1 MISRL
6 LVNPGSPHCALDL
19 AWLVNDGHHGLVV
32 DRATNSLGHH
42 RQGSR
47 TGHERSGSRLS
58 RCAGEAGEPVITP
71 PETTGRVPTLLV
83 GPVLTIVGSC
93 LTKVVLR
100 ALFNPIGQG
109 LDANTVNTR
118 VQRISPLTRSQ
129 TSIDAGAE
137 IGETSRASAH
147 TVLTIGN
154 GEVGN
159 NGHEVHPSTTDGIT
173 ASKQFPGNSLRPQRQ
188 AQSRQGSV

>member
-71 PETTGRVPTLLV
+71 PETSGRVPTLLV
-83 GPVLTIVGSC
+83 GPVLAIVGSC

-100 ALFNPIGQG
+100 TLFNPIGHG
-109 LDANTVNTR
+109 LDDNTR
-118 VQRISPLTRSQ
+118 VQRITPLTHTQ

-137 IGETSRASAH
+137 IFETSRGSAH
-147 TVLTIGN
+147 TVLTIGH

-188 AQSRQGSV
+188 AQSRQGNV